1 MKWLAAALIAVVLML
16 QYRLWL
22 SADGVREVSRLSD
35 AVETQKAE
43 NGELTARNQ
52 QLVAEVADLKAG
64 MSAIE
69 ERARSELG
77 MIGRNETFYQ
87 VVPVRP
93 LRTAPAQV
101 EQRRQTAAR

>member
-1 MKWLAAALIAVVLML
+1 MKWLATALIVVVLML

-35 AVETQKAE
+35 AVKTQASE
-43 NGELTARNQ
+43 NNELAARNQ

-93 LRTAPAQV
+93 LRTAPARA

>member
-1 MKWLAAALIAVVLML
+1 MKWLAAALIVVVLML

-22 SADGVREVSRLSD
+22 SADGVREVSRLSE
-35 AVETQKAE
+35 AVETQKSE

-52 QLVAEVADLKAG
+52 QLVAEVTDLKAG

-93 LRTAPAQV
+93 SRTAPAAA
-101 EQRRQTAAR
+101 QRRQTAAR